1 MKLFKTKIEKLK
13 DKISDKNL
21 LLLVA
26 SERNS
31 EYFLEKLL
39 AWQEEFDWVE
49 WEEFYESWQY
59 CNRCKSYA
67 EGQCICYA
75 R

>member
-31 EYFLEKLL
+31 EYLLEKLL
-39 AWQEEFDWVE
+39 SWQEEFDWVE
-49 WEEFYESWQY
+49 W
-59 CNRCKSYA
+59 
-67 EGQCICYA
+67 
-75 R
+75 